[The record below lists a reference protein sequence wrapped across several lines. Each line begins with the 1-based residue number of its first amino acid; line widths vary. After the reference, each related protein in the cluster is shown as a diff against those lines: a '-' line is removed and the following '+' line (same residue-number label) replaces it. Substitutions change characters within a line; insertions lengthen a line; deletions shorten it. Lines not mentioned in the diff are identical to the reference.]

1 MSLKFKEAV
10 RPASG
15 DKDFHH
21 EIDDK
26 EHTIKIKV
34 INNSISSSQMKNS
47 VIDITYATNHVS
59 RSQGQIPPE

>member
-1 MSLKFKEAV
+1 MKFKEAV

-26 EHTIKIKV
+26 EHTIKIKE
-34 INNSISSSQMKNS
+34 IDNSFSSSQMKNS
-47 VIDITYATNHVS
+47 AVS
-59 RSQGQIPPE
+59 RFTILVTSEITWT